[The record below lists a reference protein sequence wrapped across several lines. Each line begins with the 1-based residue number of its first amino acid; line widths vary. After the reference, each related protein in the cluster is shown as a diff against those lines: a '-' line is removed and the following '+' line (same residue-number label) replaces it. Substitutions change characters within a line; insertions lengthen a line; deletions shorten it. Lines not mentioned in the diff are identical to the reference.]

1 MNITYIIGT
10 DSVGVGAEEIEGVE
24 AYRDELESELWEA
37 FPDAKNISV
46 VVENGSSRVFV
57 TGIDWETDDS
67 KIIEEAN
74 SIANHV
80 WDHGKWHYSA

>member
-1 MNITYIIGT
+1 MNIIYIIGT
-10 DSVGVGAEEIEGVE
+10 DSVGVGAEETEGVE

-57 TGIDWETDDS
+57 TGIDRETDYS
-67 KIIEEAN
+67 KVVEEAN
-74 SIANHV
+74 SIANRV
-80 WDHGKWHYSA
+80 WNHGNWHSA